1 MVNNPLTTTELPKY
15 EIIEYNGRQARR
27 YPDGSI
33 RDERGRMLAN
43 LPGTENKAIT
53 SQNAPALARK
63 RAENYRRA
71 AVRRIVGEAAAV
83 DPSISSGADAFAI
96 VAARQ
101 WAALMDYEKPRI
113 EDLQRMR
120 DLMTGADDKRKEE
133 EGRTVTHIHQMD
145 AATVALLERIAKQQ
159 AEDVVNVIPM
169 RTDIEADE

>member
-1 MVNNPLTTTELPKY
+1 MVNNPLTTTDLPKY
-15 EIIEYNGRQARR
+15 EVIEYNGRQARR
-27 YPDGSI
+27 YQDGSI

-43 LPGTENKAIT
+43 LPGTQKIT
-53 SQNAPALARK
+53 PETALAHARK

-83 DPSISSGADAFAI
+83 DPSISTGADAFAI

-120 DLMTGADDKRKEE
+120 DLMTGADDKRKDED
-133 EGRTVTHIHQMD
+133 GQTVTHIHQMD
-145 AATVALLERIAKQQ
+145 AATVALLEQIARAQSQ
-159 AEDVVNVIPM
+159 VVDGEVIPM
-169 RTDIEADE
+169 RKDIEAGGE

>member
-1 MVNNPLTTTELPKY
+1 MKGLDMVNNPLTTTDLPKY
-15 EIIEYNGRQARR
+15 EVIEYNGRQARK
-27 YPDGSI
+27 YKDGSI
-33 RDERGRMLAN
+33 RDEKGRMLAN
-43 LPGTENKAIT
+43 LPGTRQIT
-53 SQNAPALARK
+53 SETALAHARK

-83 DPSISSGADAFAI
+83 DPSISTGADAFAI

-133 EGRTVTHIHQMD
+133 EAQTVTHVHQMD
-145 AATVALLERIAKQQ
+145 AATVALLERIARQQ
-159 AEDVVNVIPM
+159 AAEVVDGETV
-169 RTDIEADE
+169 DE